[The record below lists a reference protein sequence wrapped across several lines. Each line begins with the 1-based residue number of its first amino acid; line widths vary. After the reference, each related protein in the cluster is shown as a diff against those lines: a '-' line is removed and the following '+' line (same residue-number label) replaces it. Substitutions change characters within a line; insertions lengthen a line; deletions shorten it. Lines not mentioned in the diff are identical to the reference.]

1 MTGRARWVFALV
13 PLALAACDNADG
25 EKAGGVPIQTLAE
38 PSGETLAA
46 MIAQDDAHAP
56 IAAAL
61 DQTGLNT
68 VFDGPGAYTLLA
80 GAAGLPATADDAGRR
95 ALVAATLR
103 NHILPG
109 SVTRDAIEKAIAD
122 TNGAVTMR
130 TLGSATLRFS
140 RDGDTLLVTNS
151 ETGRSA
157 RITGPGRQATNGVLL
172 PIDRMLSAPVTEP
185 ATNAPAAQ

>member
-61 DQTGLNT
+61 D
-68 VFDGPGAYTLLA
+68 
-80 GAAGLPATADDAGRR
+80 
-95 ALVAATLR
+95 
-103 NHILPG
+103 
-109 SVTRDAIEKAIAD
+109 
-122 TNGAVTMR
+122 
-130 TLGSATLRFS
+130 
-140 RDGDTLLVTNS
+140 
-151 ETGRSA
+151 
-157 RITGPGRQATNGVLL
+157 
-172 PIDRMLSAPVTEP
+172 
-185 ATNAPAAQ
+185 